1 MNIVQLLSDVVV
13 AHALQA
19 ALSVLLLVGASAK
32 LRDLGLFRAHIEN
45 YQLLPEA
52 LAAPAAAVL
61 AVWELACG
69 MALLLAP
76 DLSITRAATVAL
88 LLVVTGAVAINLLRG
103 RTDIDCGCA
112 GLSGTSGQSGEQRL
126 SWALVLRNAL
136 LLLAL
141 FAATAGHAERT
152 LVWLDYLS
160 VAGTTLALLGLYV
173 AAGQLL
179 VNHPRLQAIKRS

>member
-1 MNIVQLLSDVVV
+1 MNIAHLLNDVVV

-52 LAAPAAAVL
+52 LVAPAAAVL
-61 AVWELACG
+61 AIWELACG
-69 MALLLAP
+69 LALLLAP
-76 DLSITRAATVAL
+76 VLSITRTAAVAL
-88 LLVVTGAVAINLLRG
+88 LLVVTAAVAINLLRG

-112 GLSGTSGQSGEQRL
+112 GLSGHSGEQRL

>member
-1 MNIVQLLSDVVV
+1 MNIVHLLADAVV

-32 LRDLGLFRAHIEN
+32 LRDLSLFRAHMEN
-45 YQLLPEA
+45 YQLLPEP
-52 LAAPAAAVL
+52 LVPPAAAML
-61 AVWELACG
+61 ALWELACG
-69 MALLLAP
+69 LALLLAP
-76 DLSITRAATVAL
+76 DLLITRVAASAL
-88 LLVVTGAVAINLLRG
+88 LLLVTAAVAVNLLRG
-103 RTDIDCGCA
+103 RADIDCGCA
-112 GLSGTSGQSGEQRL
+112 GLSGSSGTSGEQRL

-173 AAGQLL
+173 AVGQLL

>member
-1 MNIVQLLSDVVV
+1 MNIVQLLNDAVV

-32 LRDLGLFRAHIEN
+32 LRDLGLFRAHVEN
-45 YQLLPEA
+45 YQLLPER
-52 LAAPAAAVL
+52 LVAPAAL
-61 AVWELACG
+61 ALSSGELACG
-69 MALLLAP
+69 LALLLAP
-76 DLSITRAATVAL
+76 AWPVTRLATAAL
-88 LLVVTGAVAINLLRG
+88 LLLVTSAVAINLLRG

-112 GLSGTSGQSGEQRL
+112 GLSSHSGEQRL
-126 SWALVLRNAL
+126 SWALVMRNAV

-141 FAATAGHAERT
+141 FGATAAPTGRS

-160 VAGTTLALLGLYV
+160 VASATLALLGLYV

-179 VNHPRLQAIKRS
+179 VNAPRLQAIKRT

>member
-1 MNIVQLLSDVVV
+1 MNLLQLLTDAVV

-32 LRDLGLFRAHIEN
+32 LRDLSLFRAHIEN
-45 YQLLPEA
+45 YQLLPER
-52 LAAPAAAVL
+52 LVAPAAAVL
-61 AVWELACG
+61 ALWELGCG
-69 MALLLAP
+69 LALLLAP
-76 DLSITRAATVAL
+76 DWPLTRAATAM
-88 LLVVTGAVAINLLRG
+88 LLVLVSSAVAINLLRG

-112 GLSGTSGQSGEQRL
+112 GLSGHSGEQRL
-126 SWALVLRNAL
+126 SGALVLRNAL

-141 FAATAGHAERT
+141 FAATAGHAGRT

-160 VAGTTLALLGLYV
+160 VASTTLALLGLYV
-173 AAGQLL
+173 AIGQLL